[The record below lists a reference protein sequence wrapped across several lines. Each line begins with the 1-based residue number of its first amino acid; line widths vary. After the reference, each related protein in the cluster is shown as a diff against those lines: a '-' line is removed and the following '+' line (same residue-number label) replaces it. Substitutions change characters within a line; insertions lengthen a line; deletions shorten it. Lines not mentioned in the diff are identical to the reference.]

1 MAIINT
7 GQTFTPTDTVTNTKL
22 QDIAD
27 AATFNDPADETS
39 LELITGG
46 ANTGKLGVKDAGIT
60 PAKLS
65 TGAPEWDATG
75 AFLTNNVTAKE
86 TDQSLLLRS
95 DPETPGGGD
104 DGGSQIRLFSSD
116 SAFPD
121 QINHRADFHLFN
133 NIAGD
138 VQGSIPYGATPSQPQ
153 HFVRKDYVDEYA
165 FTYSGSTGTFST
177 TAGTFVDLDL
187 SSIVGSNRALVILE
201 VYNSSVSNSIFYRT
215 KGSTLVPFVGGTN
228 SGWGAAAGTLG
239 TSDNGGTVVVM
250 TDQNGIIQHRAD
262 ITSTGVK
269 YTIQAFQKLLIPTP

>member
-46 ANTGKLGVKDAGIT
+46 ANAGKLGVKDAGIT

-75 AFLTNNVTAKE
+75 ALLTDNVTAPE
-86 TDQSLLLRS
+86 SANSLLLRS
-95 DPETPGGGD
+95 DPETPGSGA

-116 SAFPD
+116 SAFAD
-121 QINHRADFHLFN
+121 QIFYRGDFHTFN

-138 VQGSIPYGATPSQPQ
+138 VQGSIPYGAVPSQPQ
-153 HFVRKDYVDEYA
+153 HFVRKDYVDGGGGFTPSTYA
-165 FTYSGSTGTFST
+165 GEESVTLPNGLIMKFGTV
-177 TAGTFVDLDL
+177 TAGTSGTSVSFA
-187 SSIVGSNRALVILE
+187 SAFPTAAIWASACP
-201 VYNSSVSNSIFYRT
+201 NSSANLT
-215 KGSTLVPFVGGTN
+215 
-228 SGWGAAAGTLG
+228 
-239 TSDNGGTVVVM
+239 
-250 TDQNGIIQHRAD
+250 Q
-262 ITSTGVK
+262 STGYSGKASVDSLSTSGVNVSCDGSA
-269 YTIQAFQKLLIPTP
+269 YWQAIGY